1 MTPAIN
7 LLKKLKIKFN
17 IHQYKHDP
25 NQTNYGQEAVDKL
38 DPSLNVTASQIFKT
52 LIVNLNGNNKT
63 LAVCVLPV
71 NEHLDLKKVAQRLNC
86 KKIDLADANLAQKV
100 TGYLVGGISPLGQ
113 KQQLFTLID
122 SSANQHKTMFISGG
136 RRGLEIEI
144 APQDLADI
152 LQAQLTDITIKHD

>member
-38 DPSLNVTASQIFKT
+38 DPSLNVTATQVFKT
-52 LIVNLNGNNKT
+52 LVVSLNGNNKT
-63 LAVCVLPV
+63 LAVCILPV
-71 NEHLDLKKVAQRLNC
+71 DGYLDLKKVAKALNC

-100 TGYLVGGISPLGQ
+100 TGYLVGGISPLAQ
-113 KQQLFTLID
+113 KQQLPTIID
-122 SSANQHKTMFISGG
+122 LSANEHTTMFISGG

-144 APQDLADI
+144 APQDLANI
-152 LQAQLTDITIKHD
+152 LQAKLIEITT

>member
-1 MTPAIN
+1 MTPAID

-25 NQTNYGQEAVDKL
+25 NQTNYGQEAVNKL
-38 DPSLNVTASQIFKT
+38 DPSLNVTATQVFKT
-52 LIVNLNGNNKT
+52 LIVSLNGNNKT

-71 NEHLDLKKVAQRLNC
+71 DRHLDLKKVAKALKC
-86 KKIDLADANLAQKV
+86 KKIDLADPNLAQKV

-113 KQQLFTLID
+113 KQQLSTLID
-122 SSANQHKTMFISGG
+122 LSASEHTTMFISGG

-144 APQDLADI
+144 APQDLIDI
-152 LQAQLTDITIKHD
+152 LQAKWVEITT

>member
-25 NQTNYGQEAVDKL
+25 NQTNYGQEAIDKL
-38 DPSLNVTASQIFKT
+38 DPSLNITAAQVFKT
-52 LIVNLNGNNKT
+52 LIVSLNGNNKT

-71 NEHLDLKKVAQRLNC
+71 DSHLDLKKAAKVLNC
-86 KKIDLADANLAQKV
+86 KKIDLADPNLAQKV

-113 KQQLFTLID
+113 KQQLPTLID
-122 SSANQHKTMFISGG
+122 LSASEHSTMFISGG
-136 RRGLEIEI
+136 RRGLEIETV
-144 APQDLADI
+144 PQDLVNI
-152 LQAQLTDITIKHD
+152 LQAKLVEITA

>member
-1 MTPAIN
+1 MTPAID

-25 NQTNYGQEAVDKL
+25 NQTNYGQEAVNKL
-38 DPSLNVTASQIFKT
+38 DPSLNVTATQVFKT
-52 LIVNLNGNNKT
+52 LIVSLNGNNKT

-71 NEHLDLKKVAQRLNC
+71 DRHLDLKKVAKALKC
-86 KKIDLADANLAQKV
+86 KKIDLADPNLAQKV

-113 KQQLFTLID
+113 KQQLPTLID
-122 SSANQHKTMFISGG
+122 LSASEHTTMFVSGG

-144 APQDLADI
+144 APQDLIDI
-152 LQAQLTDITIKHD
+152 LQAKWVEITT

>member
-1 MTPAIN
+1 MTPAID

-25 NQTNYGQEAVDKL
+25 NQTNYGQEAVNKL
-38 DPSLNVTASQIFKT
+38 DPSLNVTATQVFKT
-52 LIVNLNGNNKT
+52 LIVSLNGNNKT

-71 NEHLDLKKVAQRLNC
+71 DRHLDLKKVAKALKC
-86 KKIDLADANLAQKV
+86 KKIDLADPNLAQKV

-113 KQQLFTLID
+113 KQQLPTLID
-122 SSANQHKTMFISGG
+122 LSASEHTTMFISGG

-144 APQDLADI
+144 APQDLIDI
-152 LQAQLTDITIKHD
+152 LQAKWVEITT

>member
-7 LLKKLKIKFN
+7 LLKKLKTKFN

-25 NQTNYGQEAVDKL
+25 NQTNYGQEAVAKL
-38 DPSLNVTASQIFKT
+38 DPSLNVTAAQVFKT
-52 LIVNLNGNNKT
+52 LVVSLNGNNKM

-71 NEHLDLKKVAQRLNC
+71 ECHLDLKKVAKALNC

-113 KQQLFTLID
+113 KQQLPTLID
-122 SSANQHKTMFISGG
+122 LSANKHTTMFISGG
-136 RRGLEIEI
+136 KRGLEIEI
-144 APQDLADI
+144 KPQDLADI
-152 LQAQLTDITIKHD
+152 LQAKLIEIAV

>member
-7 LLKKLKIKFN
+7 LLKKLKTQFN
-17 IHQYKHDP
+17 IHQYQHDP
-25 NQTNYGQEAVDKL
+25 KQTRYGQEAVDKL
-38 DPSLNVTASQIFKT
+38 YPSLNVTASQIFKT

-152 LQAQLTDITIKHD
+152 LQAQLTDITIKHN